1 MGSAHT
7 DVPVNPREPKDCS
20 LKWLPLELL
29 PDETVSQPSAHVLL
43 GAMLARV
50 VNCGMLRLGK
60 MPAPSHARRHFAR
73 SCAVENRPAWEAIPP
88 IAAAFSSWTS
98 PCTR

>member
-20 LKWLPLELL
+20 LKWCPLELL
-29 PDETVSQPSAHVLL
+29 PDETVSQPSAQVLL

-50 VNCGMLRLGK
+50 VNCRMPCLGK
-60 MPAPSHARRHFAR
+60 LPAPSHASRHFDR
-73 SCAVENRPAWEAIPP
+73 SCAVEKRPAWEAIPP
-88 IAAAFSSWTS
+88 IAAAFSS
-98 PCTR
+98 

>member
-20 LKWLPLELL
+20 LKWCPLELL
-29 PDETVSQPSAHVLL
+29 PDETVSQPSAQVLL
-43 GAMLARV
+43 GAMLAQV
-50 VNCGMLRLGK
+50 MNCRMLRLGK
-60 MPAPSHARRHFAR
+60 MPAPSHARRHFDR

-98 PCTR
+98 PRMR

>member
-7 DVPVNPREPKDCS
+7 DVPVKPREPKDCS
-20 LKWLPLELL
+20 LKWCPLEL
-29 PDETVSQPSAHVLL
+29 PPGETVSQPSAQVLL

-50 VNCGMLRLGK
+50 VNFRMLRLGK
-60 MPAPSHARRHFAR
+60 MPAPSHASRHFDR

>member
-7 DVPVNPREPKDCS
+7 DVPVKPREPKDCS

-29 PDETVSQPSAHVLL
+29 PDETVSQPSAQVLL

-50 VNCGMLRLGK
+50 VNCRMPCLGK
-60 MPAPSHARRHFAR
+60 LPVPSQASRHFDR
-73 SCAVENRPAWEAIPP
+73 SGAVENRPAWGAIPP

-98 PCTR
+98 PLTR